1 MDQRRARLA
10 VVGSI
15 NMDLVVRCERLP
27 QPGETVLARES
38 LEICGGKGAN
48 QAVAAARAGGQVSMI
63 GRVGDDAFADKLM
76 GNLRHYDVDARA
88 VQATSDCGSGVA
100 VVAVEK
106 SGQNSILVVPG
117 ANGCLTPDDVRHFES
132 VIAESDVLL
141 LQLEVPLE
149 TIVESVRIATSAK
162 TRVILDPA
170 PAPHDWPE
178 FLRQINAAT
187 EISDAISLI
196 CPNETEAAE
205 LTGLPVRNLEEAELA
220 ARALLASGISNVV
233 ITLAS
238 QGALL
243 FDGRE
248 VCHVPPFAIQA
259 VDTTAAGD
267 AFAGALGVRW
277 AETNS
282 LTESLRFANAAG
294 AIAATRPGAQIS
306 LPSREEIDAMVA
318 TALPDNSPSR
328 TRE

>member
-1 MDQRRARLA
+1 MKNRRASIA

-15 NMDLVVRCERLP
+15 NMDLVVRCDRLP

-38 LEICGGKGAN
+38 QEICGGKGAN

-63 GRVGDDAFADKLM
+63 GRVGDDAFADKLID
-76 GNLRHYDVDARA
+76 NLRHYEVDARA
-88 VQATSDCGSGVA
+88 VQATTACGSGVA

-117 ANGCLTPDDVRHFES
+117 ANGCLTPDDVRQFES
-132 VIAESDVLL
+132 VITESDVLL

-149 TIVESVRIATSAK
+149 TIVESVRIATSTK

-170 PAPHDWPE
+170 PAPRDWPE

-187 EISDAISLI
+187 GISEAISLI

-205 LTGLPVRNLEEAELA
+205 LTGLLVRNLEEAELA
-220 ARALLASGISNVV
+220 ARALYSSGISNVV

-243 FDGRE
+243 FDGRQ
-248 VCHVPPFAIQA
+248 VCHIPPFAIHA

-277 AETNS
+277 AETNR

-318 TALPDNSPSR
+318 TALPNNSPSR